1 MCVCVCVSDKPSVK
15 GSGYASD
22 GKGIN
27 SGKGIQG
34 LPFVGSVLLTK
45 PGTYAHCIILLF
57 S

>member
-1 MCVCVCVSDKPSVK
+1 MCVCVSDKPSVK